1 MKNKVVLVTG
11 ATDGIGKE
19 TALKLAG
26 LGAGVL
32 LHGRDE
38 RKCTRVLDEIKRV
51 NSSGSHQFFLADFS
65 SLADVAGM
73 AADIMRSHSQ
83 LDVLVNNAG
92 NFYKTRKMSADDFE
106 MTFAVNHLAP
116 FLLTLLLLDLLK
128 AAASA
133 RIVNVASSAHKSIN
147 RVDFDNL
154 QGEKEYDPFTAYCL
168 SKLGNV
174 LFTKT
179 LARKLA
185 GSGVSV
191 NALHPGVVSTN
202 LLRKSYHIDRIS
214 TTEGAKTSVYL
225 ASSPKCA
232 DVSGMYF
239 KNSQDRKPSELA
251 NDKDLQNDF
260 WKISEEMVSDFIE

>member
-1 MKNKVVLVTG
+1 MKNIVVFVTG
-11 ATDGIGKE
+11 ATDGVGKE
-19 TALKLAG
+19 TALQLAG
-26 LGAGVL
+26 MGAGVL

-38 RKCTRVLDEIKRV
+38 QKCTRVLDEIKRV
-51 NSSGSHQFFLADFS
+51 NSNGSHQFFLADFS

-73 AADIMRSHSQ
+73 AEDIKRSHSR

-92 NFYKTRKMSADDFE
+92 NFYKTHKKSVDGFE

-128 AAASA
+128 AAAPA
-133 RIVNVASSAHKSIN
+133 RIVNVASSAHKSLTQ
-147 RVDFDNL
+147 VDFDNL
-154 QGEKEYDPFTAYCL
+154 QGEKEYDPFTAYSL
-168 SKLGNV
+168 SKLGNI
-174 LFTKT
+174 LFTKS
-179 LARKLA
+179 LAGRLA

-202 LLRKSYHIDRIS
+202 LLLKSYHIDGIS

-225 ASSPKCA
+225 ASSPECVS
-232 DVSGMYF
+232 VSGRYF

-251 NDKDLQNDF
+251 NDIDLQNAF
-260 WKISEEMVSDFIE
+260 WKLSEEMISDFIE